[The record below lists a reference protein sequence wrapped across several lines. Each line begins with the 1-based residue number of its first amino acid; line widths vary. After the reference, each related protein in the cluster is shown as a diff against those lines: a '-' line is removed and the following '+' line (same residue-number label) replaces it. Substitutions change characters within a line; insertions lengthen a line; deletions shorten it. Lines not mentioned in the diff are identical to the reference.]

1 MELVVPVLL
10 AGLQYSLL
18 QQPLHRE
25 LGLVAGS
32 PERFCAK
39 LLRETHVLQ
48 DAHVGALC
56 PRCRGHGLLSVANE
70 HSLVLGNLLGL
81 FLEQTICWAFSFSLC
96 WAFSSRKRLELEYSL

>member
-1 MELVVPVLL
+1 MDRTAWAL
-10 AGLQYSLL
+10 A
-18 QQPLHRE
+18 
-25 LGLVAGS
+25 

-96 WAFSSRKRLELEYSL
+96 WAFSSRKRLELESGVDLPLASEAMSEAACKFR